1 MKGDNMFA
9 SASEPVS
16 PTVAWSRRGA
26 VGACLATLGLAATR
40 FLDVAAAQADATPGV
55 AALPAVVQAWVE
67 AYNGRDFAA
76 MAALYAADG
85 VYEDVPNNFAAR
97 GDEIPNFLA
106 DADDTARLVRGFK
119 LMRTL
124 LSQPALA
131 RYGGQESPASAA
143 ATTDA
148 AIEQFVRRHAD
159 TIYHPVG
166 TCRMGPGGAGGALD
180 VVDPQLRVHGIDA
193 LRVVDASI
201 MPSIV
206 SGNTNAPTIMIGEKA
221 AAMIKEAR
229 RVSSDT
235 GAAPAPS
242 LVSA

>member
-1 MKGDNMFA
+1 MKGDTMFA

-106 DADDTARLVRGFK
+106 TAEQGFGDVRVDVTGGFGTDTWAAVEYLFSATNLGMIPIPGTEGMAFTSRAVTIFELSADKIRRSSDYYDLVSILTQLGV
-119 LMRTL
+119 M
-124 LSQPALA
+124 PA
-131 RYGGQESPASAA
+131 G
-143 ATTDA
+143 DA
-148 AIEQFVRRHAD
+148 AGAMPQ
-159 TIYHPVG
+159 G
-166 TCRMGPGGAGGALD
+166 T
-180 VVDPQLRVHGIDA
+180 
-193 LRVVDASI
+193 
-201 MPSIV
+201 
-206 SGNTNAPTIMIGEKA
+206 
-221 AAMIKEAR
+221 
-229 RVSSDT
+229 
-235 GAAPAPS
+235 PAT
-242 LVSA
+242 